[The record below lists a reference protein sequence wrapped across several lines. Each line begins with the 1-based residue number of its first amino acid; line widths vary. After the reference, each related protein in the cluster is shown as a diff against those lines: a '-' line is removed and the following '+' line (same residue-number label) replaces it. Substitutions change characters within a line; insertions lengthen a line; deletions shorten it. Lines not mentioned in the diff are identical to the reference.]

1 MMVWVT
7 SLSLRVC
14 LELAASL
21 VSWGMC
27 TLRVLVA
34 LLLKPRLVDATPV
47 VGRSILIVF
56 L

>member
-7 SLSLRVC
+7 TLSWRVC
-14 LELAASL
+14 LELAAPL
-21 VSWGMC
+21 VSRGVC
-27 TLRVLVA
+27 ALRVLVP

-47 VGRSILIVF
+47 VGRSILVVF